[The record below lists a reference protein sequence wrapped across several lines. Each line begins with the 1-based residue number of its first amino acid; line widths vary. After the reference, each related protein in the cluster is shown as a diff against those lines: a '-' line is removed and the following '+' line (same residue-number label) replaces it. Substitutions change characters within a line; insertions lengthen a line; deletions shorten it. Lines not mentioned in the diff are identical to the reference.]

1 MSKETEETA
10 VEWSLRTWQERHDK
24 CYFPTSIQH
33 HDWYVYPTAPP
44 WFAEYAAP
52 TPDDVVCEIGA
63 GYGEWM
69 IPIAPTVAEICG
81 FDIAPN
87 LVSMAA
93 AKFAEHGADNARM
106 CMGDGTS
113 IPFARESFSLV
124 YSISVFQHI
133 PREMVHGYIRET
145 DRVLRP
151 GGRAVL
157 HFRNA
162 DNVGPYPTPAAD
174 IQAGHTGDFSCG
186 WTADQVADAGRA
198 VWSEFRVVDIG
209 LHLLLIGQKK
219 VIA

>member
-24 CYFPTSIQH
+24 GYFPTSIQH
-33 HDWYVYPTAPP
+33 HDWYVYPSPP
-44 WFAEYAAP
+44 KWFAEYAAP

-69 IPIAPTVAEICG
+69 IPIAPTVTEICG

-133 PREMVHGYIRET
+133 PGRWSTGISGRLT
-145 DRVLRP
+145 GFCGRVAGLSCTSATLTTWAHTRLRP
-151 GGRAVL
+151 L
-157 HFRNA
+157 IFRP
-162 DNVGPYPTPAAD
+162 GTRGTFPAAGPLTRWRRR
-174 IQAGHTGDFSCG
+174 AGPCG
-186 WTADQVADAGRA
+186 QSSAW
-198 VWSEFRVVDIG
+198 
-209 LHLLLIGQKK
+209 
-219 VIA
+219 